1 MFSLLKKIRVMLKAD
16 DCSRSGQIIAE
27 YAIMLALCAIVAIS
41 LLILM
46 FYFSEYGWRVINL
59 VSIDYP

>member
-1 MFSLLKKIRVMLKAD
+1 MFSLRKKVRNWFNAN
-16 DCSRSGQIIAE
+16 SRQQGQIIAE
-27 YAIMLALCAIVAIS
+27 YVIMLAFFSVIAIS
-41 LLILM
+41 LLVLM

>member
-1 MFSLLKKIRVMLKAD
+1 MLSLLKKIRVMLQTD
-16 DCSRSGQIIAE
+16 DRSRQGQIIAE
-27 YAIMLALCAIVAIS
+27 YVIMLAMCAIIAIS
-41 LLILM
+41 LLVLM

>member
-1 MFSLLKKIRVMLKAD
+1 MLSLLKKIRTMLKG
-16 DCSRSGQIIAE
+16 DCSRQGQIIAE
-27 YAIMLALCAIVAIS
+27 YAIMLAMCSFVAIS
-41 LLILM
+41 LLLLM

>member
-1 MFSLLKKIRVMLKAD
+1 MFSLLKKIRVMLKAN
-16 DCSRSGQIIAE
+16 DCSRNGQIIAE

>member
-27 YAIMLALCAIVAIS
+27 DAIMLALCAIVAIS

>member
-1 MFSLLKKIRVMLKAD
+1 MLSLLKKIRVMLQTD
-16 DCSRSGQIIAE
+16 GRSRQGQIIAE
-27 YAIMLALCAIVAIS
+27 YVIMLAMCAIIAIS
-41 LLILM
+41 LLVLM

>member
-1 MFSLLKKIRVMLKAD
+1 MFSLLKKIRTMSEAD
-16 DCSRSGQIIAE
+16 NCSRQGQIIAE
-27 YAIMLALCAIVAIS
+27 YAIMLAMCAIVAIS
-41 LLILM
+41 LLALM